1 MAASVLAIVPP
12 VAEFAEALGHRSL
25 AGLRPDMR
33 RWVDAAKPPLRDLD
47 AYFRSVRL
55 ER

>member
-1 MAASVLAIVPP
+1 MNAFSIAPQSAFSIAAKFGVPTP
-12 VAEFAEALGHRSL
+12 VAGSQ
-25 AGLRPDMR
+25 P
-33 RWVDAAKPPLRDLD
+33 VDAAKPPLRDLD